1 MYTHVKSKPFFLNN
15 SQQYRSHTSEG
26 ECVFSRA
33 VCVSLLLHKILFTK
47 TLNKFSID
55 KGRLAVLSGPNPNG
69 IGGQGWGGDGSITKI
84 AIAGKC

>member
-1 MYTHVKSKPFFLNN
+1 M
-15 SQQYRSHTSEG
+15 
-26 ECVFSRA
+26 
-33 VCVSLLLHKILFTK
+33 LLYKILITK

-69 IGGQGWGGDGSITKI
+69 IGGQGWGGGDGSITKI